1 VHAHDILH
9 MDLKPENVFQH
20 GTLLKIGD
28 FGNSVKSAEYDDD
41 DGDPI
46 YLAPEVLKGIAAPQ
60 SDVFSLGLM
69 YYEMATRCELPS
81 MGPEWQW
88 LRSGEVTMLWR
99 ETWPSHIDQVVLPML
114 QPDLMKRP
122 PAQLVLDRCKA
133 MELPAG
139 PDGIGMDFSGK
150 AMMQMPVG
158 MDGIA
163 MDL

>member
-1 VHAHDILH
+1 
-9 MDLKPENVFQH
+9 M
-20 GTLLKIGD
+20 
-28 FGNSVKSAEYDDD
+28 
-41 DGDPI
+41 
-46 YLAPEVLKGIAAPQ
+46 Q

-81 MGPEWQW
+81 MGPEWHW
-88 LRSGEVTMLWR
+88 LRSGEVTMQWR
-99 ETWPSHIDQVVLPML
+99 DGWPSHIDQVVLPML

-122 PAQLVLDRCKA
+122 TAQLVLDRCKA

-139 PDGIGMDFSGK
+139 LGGIGMDFSGK
-150 AMMQMPVG
+150 TMEMPAA